1 MLRRMKHLV
10 THEQCPA
17 THFLVHT
24 HWCLAPGLPFD
35 LPKRVTPRIKQHFSW
50 ELNRQES
57 KTQRLVS
64 QLKLPSSSDRFSVC
78 RVPVWSY
85 VSLVKACCSDPTS
98 LRCSLGDLRSHS
110 WKPLQHCTDMAR
122 KNPARSIWDD
132 ASALSLTEALH
143 DCRKV
148 TLFLW
153 TSLFN
158 LQNED

>member
-1 MLRRMKHLV
+1 MSCYSLPGTHSLV
-10 THEQCPA
+10 SGSWSALWSTQKSNTENKTAFQ
-17 THFLVHT
+17 L
-24 HWCLAPGLPFD
+24 
-35 LPKRVTPRIKQHFSW
+35 RIKQTGKQ
-50 ELNRQES
+50 NS
-57 KTQRLVS
+57 KASFTAEVAEFIWQVFRL
-64 QLKLPSSSDRFSVC
+64 C
-78 RVPVWSY
+78 VPVWSY
-85 VSLVKACCSDPTS
+85 VSLVKASCSDPTC

>member
-1 MLRRMKHLV
+1 MSCYSL
-10 THEQCPA
+10 
-17 THFLVHT
+17 
-24 HWCLAPGLPFD
+24 PGAHSFVSGSWSAFWSTQ
-35 LPKRVTPRIKQHFSW
+35 KSNTKNKTTFQMRITQK
-50 ELNRQES
+50 ES
-57 KTQRLVS
+57 KIQRPVS

-85 VSLVKACCSDPTS
+85 ISLIKVSCSVKS

-122 KNPARSIWDD
+122 KNRARSIWDD
-132 ASALSLTEALH
+132 ASTLSLIEVLH

-158 LQNED
+158 LQNKD